1 MKIAITGGSGFIGS
15 RLAKKF
21 CEAGSEVLVLDQ
33 TAPKKSIPGARFLK
47 TDLIN
52 DFPLEAYLSCDAVV
66 HLAGVNIFGRW
77 NKAYKDRIATSR
89 IDTARALID
98 RVKIAGRGPK
108 VFVSASAIGYYGD
121 GGERELPE
129 TAPCGE
135 GFLSTVC
142 QKWEAAAESAQEA
155 GMRWVS
161 VRTGIVLGP
170 GGGMLAKLIPVFKW
184 GLGGKMGAG
193 RQWFSWIAMED
204 LLDVYVA
211 VVADPGFAGPV
222 NAVSPEPVR
231 NEDLVRA
238 LGRALHRPTAF
249 RIPGFALRLVLGELG
264 AVVLMS
270 QKVTPKILQERNFRF
285 QCPGIDQA
293 IALAIA
299 SSPEDPLR
307 ERKDAWHN

>member
-15 RLAKKF
+15 RLTKKF

-33 TAPKKSIPGARFLK
+33 NAPKKSIPGAIFLK

-66 HLAGVNIFGRW
+66 HLAGANIFGRW

-129 TAPCGE
+129 TAPPGD
-135 GFLSTVC
+135 GFLSSVC
-142 QKWEAAAESAQEA
+142 HDWEAAAESAEEA

-161 VRTGIVLGP
+161 VRTGIVLGS

-184 GLGGKMGAG
+184 GLGGPMGTG
-193 RQWFSWIAMED
+193 QQWFSWIAMED
-204 LLDVYVA
+204 LLSVYAA
-211 VVADPGFAGPV
+211 VVADAGFAGPV

-238 LGRALHRPTAF
+238 LGRALRRPTVF
-249 RIPGFALRLVLGELG
+249 RVPGFALRLILGELG
-264 AVVLMS
+264 TVVLMS
-270 QKVTPKILQERNFRF
+270 QKVAPKILQERNFRF
-285 QCPGIDQA
+285 QCPDINQA
-293 IALAIA
+293 IALALV
-299 SSPEDPLR
+299 SPQEAPLQ
-307 ERKDAWHN
+307 ERDGAWHN